1 MGETLGGDWESPIGA
16 TTWGRLQPRRG
27 GNLTAWRAMFVLT
40 FARQKKASEAKRAA
54 RRAGHVL
61 SRRSCEK

>member
-16 TTWGRLQPRRG
+16 TTWERLRPRRG
-27 GNLTAWRAMFVLT
+27 GNLTSWRAYLVFG

-61 SRRSCEK
+61 SRR

>member
-1 MGETLGGDWESPIGA
+1 MWA
-16 TTWGRLQPRRG
+16 TTWGRLRPRRG
-27 GNLTAWRAMFVLT
+27 GNLTAWRAFLCVG

-61 SRRSCEK
+61 SRRPYEK